1 MTKSTSL
8 PETVHKMNLKIV
20 CVRFDASKGIVD
32 AKLPLTHPKMVSAN
46 ELLALMLLL
55 NSWRSE
61 CEHG

>member
-32 AKLPLTHPKMVSAN
+32 AGLTLTHFKSCN
-46 ELLALMLLL
+46 IKGLLALMLLL
-55 NSWRSE
+55 NFWRSE
-61 CEHG
+61 CKHG